1 MSDNFVAL
9 HFGDEVSTDY
19 LLIQTEHSIQF
30 VMIVYFPLLST
41 IMSSVMISP
50 FRAESQETQPEY
62 LTGSSIIY

>member
-1 MSDNFVAL
+1 MSENFVPL

-19 LLIQTEHSIQF
+19 CVIQTEHSIQF

-41 IMSSVMISP
+41 IMSSVMISL

-62 LTGSSIIY
+62 